1 MVEWNFDALSVEDA
15 LLMATGDVNGKQLF
29 SMLDRASGGTLKSIP
44 STQMMNV
51 ILDFKEKF
59 AEAINPKAKKGEASA
74 KESSP
79 ISGSE
84 RRRRSNT

>member
-15 LLMATGDVNGKQLF
+15 LLMATGDVSGKQLF
-29 SMLDRASGGTLKSIP
+29 DMLNRASNGALKSIP
-44 STQMMNV
+44 STQMMDV

>member
-15 LLMATGDVNGKQLF
+15 LLMATGDVSGKQLF
-29 SMLDRASGGTLKSIP
+29 DMLNRASNGALKSIP
-44 STQMMNV
+44 STQMMDV

-59 AEAINPKAKKGEASA
+59 AEAINPKAKMGGTSEKG
-74 KESSP
+74 SSP
-79 ISGSE
+79 TSGSE